1 MENLARVCQ
10 ENTDYRFSPTKK
22 QAIWDHGLWWCK
34 IMNAAAKIQAR
45 GTSAW
50 ARVSEGYFRRPYTI
64 LFFSLVIT
72 LVAAPIAAEYHF
84 RTWPIEL
91 LLIVSLA
98 VAAVGY
104 RTTQGRRRLLAI
116 VVLTVLLRVL
126 GRWLH
131 VELISTTAML
141 LSVGLAVFAAVAA
154 FRFALRGRRVE
165 AERLGAALSTYLLAG
180 HCFAMVYFQLEQW
193 RPGSF
198 SIIGTPTEPT
208 QFDLQTAM
216 YFSFV
221 TLATLGYGDISPLTP
236 TARGMATSEAILG
249 QLYLAVLVARLVSG
263 FQPGSNKTTPP
274 G

>member
-1 MENLARVCQ
+1 
-10 ENTDYRFSPTKK
+10 
-22 QAIWDHGLWWCK
+22 
-34 IMNAAAKIQAR
+34 MNAAKRIQVR
-45 GTSAW
+45 GNDAW
-50 ARVSEGYFRRPYTI
+50 LQFSERYFRSPYTV

-72 LVAAPIAAEYHF
+72 LVAAPVAAEYHL

-91 LLIVSLA
+91 LLIVCLA

-104 RTTQGRRRLLAI
+104 GTPQGRRRLLAI
-116 VVLTVLLRVL
+116 IVLTVLLRVL

-131 VELISTTAML
+131 VELISATARLM
-141 LSVGLAVFAAVAA
+141 SVGLAVFAACAA
-154 FRFALRGRRVE
+154 FRFALRGRRVDS
-165 AERLGAALSTYLLAG
+165 ERLGAALSTYLLAG

-193 RPGSF
+193 RSGSF
-198 SIIGTPTEPT
+198 SIAGTPTDPT

-263 FQPGSNKTTPP
+263 FQQGSDKPNSPG
-274 G
+274 